1 MNLDR
6 TLRLLAAA
14 TLGLVTLVGPAA
26 AAPRPT
32 SPEPPMVQSSKHD
45 HQWVKATKRVW
56 VPPKYKKVKVGKD
69 KKGKPIY
76 EKRLVKKGYYKEVY
90 VMKCRICGREK

>member
-14 TLGLVTLVGPAA
+14 TLGLVVLAGPAA
-26 AAPRPT
+26 AASAPT
-32 SPEPPMVQSSKHD
+32 TPEPPTLQSSKHE

-56 VPPKYKKVKVGKD
+56 VPPKYKKVKVGTD

-76 EKRLVKKGYYKEVY
+76 EKRLVKKGEYKTVY
-90 VMKCRICGREK
+90 VKKCKICGREK